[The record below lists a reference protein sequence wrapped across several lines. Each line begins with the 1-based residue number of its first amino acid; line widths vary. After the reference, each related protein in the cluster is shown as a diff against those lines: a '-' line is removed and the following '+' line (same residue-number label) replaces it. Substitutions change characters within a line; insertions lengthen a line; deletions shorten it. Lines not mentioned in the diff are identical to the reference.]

1 MALGIV
7 ERDFGGVTVLELSGQ
22 ITVGEESS
30 QLRFKTKAVMESGR
44 TDLVIDFGR
53 VGYIDSTGMGTILA
67 VFTTAKS
74 LGANIKL
81 AALGKK
87 FRDQLHQTGLEKVF
101 EIYAQVE
108 GAVSSYH
115 SST

>member
-1 MALGIV
+1 SLYIFALLV
-7 ERDFGGVTVLELSGQ
+7 CPPLASTLFPYRTLFRSRDCGGVTVLELSGQ
-22 ITVGEESS
+22 STVGEESS

-53 VGYIDSTGMGTILA
+53 VGYIDSTGLGTILA

-87 FRDQLHQTGLEKVF
+87 FRDQL
-101 EIYAQVE
+101 
-108 GAVSSYH
+108 
-115 SST
+115 